1 MKKSLFLAVL
11 FTITG
16 LSLFAQAPEVFNYS
30 AIARNGA
37 GQPVINQTI
46 AIQFVIRKTSNL
58 GPVLYTENHIVQTDA
73 YGLFNL
79 PVGGGSVL
87 NGSMSAINWSIDNY
101 YLEVKLDITG
111 GANFATMG
119 TTQLLSVPYALH
131 AKTANDLVGKHY
143 IGEQFGGGVIFHLWR
158 DQSGEEH
165 GLIVDLVD
173 LGTSVF
179 MDPTSLEN
187 PPVEIVYSL
196 IQEFDG
202 SILSDIIAGNSV
214 QSAASLCLNST
225 NGGFSDWYLP
235 SYYEMSLLKNNLYP
249 VENVLRSIS
258 NADALIPEND
268 ATFESAFRVYWTSN
282 IDGPDLTLRMC
293 FTALDY
299 RAFPLSNENNVRA
312 IRKF

>member
-165 GLIVDLVD
+165 GLIVDLMD
-173 LGTSVF
+173 LGTSLY
-179 MDPTSLEN
+179 MDTTSLN
-187 PPVEIVYSL
+187 NNVSSEILYSL
-196 IQEFDG
+196 AQEFDG
-202 SILSDIIAGNSV
+202 SNLSDIITGISV

-249 VENVLRSIS
+249 VENVLRNIS
-258 NADALIPEND
+258 NADALISGTN
-268 ATFESAFRVYWTSN
+268 TLGIYWTGSVGDTDA
-282 IDGPDLTLRMC
+282 ILRMC
-293 FTALDY
+293 LTAPNYNQELDPTDQ
-299 RAFPLSNENNVRA
+299 FHVRA

>member
-165 GLIVDLVD
+165 GLIVDLMD
-173 LGTSVF
+173 LGTSLY
-179 MDPTSLEN
+179 MDTTSHNNGITLE
-187 PPVEIVYSL
+187 ILYSL

-202 SILSDIIAGNSV
+202 SILSDIITGISV

-249 VENVLRSIS
+249 VENVLRNIS
-258 NADALIPEND
+258 NADALISGTN
-268 ATFESAFRVYWTSN
+268 TIGIYWT
-282 IDGPDLTLRMC
+282 GTVGYTGVFLRMC
-293 FTALDY
+293 LTVPDY
-299 RAFPLSNENNVRA
+299 NEVFDPTDQFHVRA